1 LRKESAFEWT
11 EECENALQH
20 LKRALSEPPFLT
32 RPEQG
37 ESLFLYLA
45 VAHEAISAVLIRET
59 EQGQKHVY
67 FISKVL
73 QGPELRYLQ
82 IEKIDL
88 AIVIAARKMRHYF
101 LAHSIIV
108 RTDQPVK
115 QLLGKPDMA
124 GRMLKWS

>member
-1 LRKESAFEWT
+1 
-11 EECENALQH
+11 
-20 LKRALSEPPFLT
+20 
-32 RPEQG
+32 
-37 ESLFLYLA
+37 
-45 VAHEAISAVLIRET
+45 
-59 EQGQKHVY
+59 
-67 FISKVL
+67 
-73 QGPELRYLQ
+73 LQ

-88 AIVIAARKMRHYF
+88 AIVIAARKMRHDF